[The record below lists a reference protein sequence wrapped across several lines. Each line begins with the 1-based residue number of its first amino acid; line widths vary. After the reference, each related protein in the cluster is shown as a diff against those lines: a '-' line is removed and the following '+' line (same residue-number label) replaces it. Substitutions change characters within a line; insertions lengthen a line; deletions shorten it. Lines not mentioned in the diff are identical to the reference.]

1 MYNPLLEDLT
11 QLKDTEL
18 ESKIADLNKKYMMA
32 LRLGNGMAAEQI
44 VVILDAMKF
53 EGQRRQAEAMKR
65 LAQNQNKDLDKLI
78 NIN

>member
-53 EGQRRQAEAMKR
+53 EGQRRQAEAVKR